1 MTIMQKTANG
11 IKSIISIEKSMSQV
25 QASWRFFNNEIVD
38 IKVENEPLVVT
49 GVEEIKEQ
57 CDEYCLVAH
66 DWSQIDYKYHSDKE
80 ELWERKEQK
89 KIIGYELQ
97 SSLAISDKTGE
108 PISPLAQN
116 LKTSKDVYS
125 TYSDKIGYNE
135 SHLEELGNRIR
146 WIQSLSLG
154 KKIVNVVDREGDSV
168 GFLRDIKDELFLIRV
183 RNQPTIHW
191 IEKDITLNG
200 KKLSQALEYKRIKT
214 IKNKKKTLTLEG
226 CEVDIE
232 VRRKQTIDRKI
243 NGERVQ
249 KRIKGEAVKSRF
261 IAVKLLNQEGKI
273 LSTWL
278 LLSNVD
284 SKVSLETL
292 VTWYY
297 YRWNIE
303 NYFKLLKSGGHHLES
318 WRQEKP
324 KAIFRRLI
332 VVAYAC
338 TLVWKLANSK
348 DEKAIE
354 VRDLLIR
361 ISGRQMSYGVNF
373 TYPALFDG
381 FWTLL
386 TMFDLF
392 ELYDYDTLL
401 EMKSFLKEYFDG
413 IV

>member
-11 IKSIISIEKSMSQV
+11 IKSIVSLEKSMSQV

-38 IKVENEPLVVT
+38 IKVENEPIVVT
-49 GVEEIKEQ
+49 GAEEIKEQ
-57 CDEYCLVAH
+57 CKEYCLVAH
-66 DWSQIDYKYHSDKE
+66 DWSQIDYKHHSDKE
-80 ELWERKEQK
+80 ELWERREKR

-108 PISPLAQN
+108 PISPLAQS
-116 LKTSKDVYS
+116 LKPSKEVYS
-125 TYSDKIGYNE
+125 TYSDEIGYNE

-146 WIQSLSLG
+146 WIQSLNLG
-154 KKIVNVVDREGDSV
+154 KKIVNIVDREGDSV
-168 GFLRDIKDELFLIRV
+168 GFLRDIENELFLIRV
-183 RNQPTIHW
+183 RNQPTLHW
-191 IEKDITLNG
+191 LEKDIRLNG
-200 KKLSQALEYKRIKT
+200 KKLSQALEYKKIKT
-214 IKNKKKTLTLEG
+214 IKDKKKTLTLEG

-249 KRIKGEAVKSRF
+249 KRIEGEPIKARF
-261 IAVKLLNQEGKI
+261 IAVKLLNEEGKV

-278 LLSNVD
+278 LLSNVN

-318 WRQEKP
+318 WRQETP

-338 TLVWKLANSK
+338 TLVWKLAHSK

-354 VRDLLIR
+354 IRELLTK
-361 ISGRQMSYGVNF
+361 ISGRQMSYGVDF
-373 TYPALFDG
+373 TYPALFAG

-401 EMKSFLKEYFDG
+401 EMKSFLKEFFG
-413 IV
+413 GVV